1 MIQSGKIRLVA
12 VGSPQRWFLVPDVPT
27 MSESGYGGL
36 VSQWIGAYVRADTP
50 PAIVDK
56 LAKALRDA
64 ANDQQVKEQYRKL
77 GFQTVA
83 DGPQVSHLVLQVH

>member
-50 PAIVDK
+50 PAIVDRRIDECPARVAQDLNR
-56 LAKALRDA
+56 LADLH
-64 ANDQQVKEQYRKL
+64 EL
-77 GFQTVA
+77 GL
-83 DGPQVSHLVLQVH
+83 PH